1 MARVL
6 IVDDD
11 EQDRLLVRH
20 ILQSAGHEL
29 YFAKNGAEAMR
40 LFMRKMPE
48 VVVTDLKM
56 PRGGGIELI
65 DALLGIFPDVQIIAL
80 TGSAPEL
87 LTTAKVMGAR
97 AALEKPVNPQ
107 ALLDAVAGVSAAS
120 KGTESSDAITTPST

>member
-6 IVDDD
+6 IVDED

-29 YFAKNGAEAMR
+29 YFAKNGEEAMR

-65 DALLGIFPDVQIIAL
+65 DALFG
-80 TGSAPEL
+80 
-87 LTTAKVMGAR
+87 
-97 AALEKPVNPQ
+97 LEYSPTCK
-107 ALLDAVAGVSAAS
+107 
-120 KGTESSDAITTPST
+120 SSR